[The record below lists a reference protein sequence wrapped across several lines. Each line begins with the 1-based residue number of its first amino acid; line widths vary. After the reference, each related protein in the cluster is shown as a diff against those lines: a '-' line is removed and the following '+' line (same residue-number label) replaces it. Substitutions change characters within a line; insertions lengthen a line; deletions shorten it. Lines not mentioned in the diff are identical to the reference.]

1 MLNLNNTSDKMSR
14 SSTVIR
20 NAHRVLKTINSNKDL
35 RLSKGISAK
44 LLDPYRDN
52 SGPRA
57 ATSGAALGGG

>member
-1 MLNLNNTSDKMSR
+1 MSR

-35 RLSKGISAK
+35 RKGVSTKA
-44 LLDPYRDN
+44 LEPYRDN

-57 ATSGAALGGG
+57 GTSGGYGENT